1 MLDHQHPFLTSRRRR
16 RAVTSA
22 AGVALAVGAS
32 LALAGSAAALP
43 TLSGTLDDQDGKPMP
58 GEVMVS
64 LHPEQ
69 IEVGATLPVVGGG
82 SADEDGRYRATI
94 TDTATVAKVAA
105 QQGGVV
111 EFWVDSARF
120 SGGRSDRFV
129 RRVTGEGDAMRLVD
143 PVRPAPR
150 VTGTDPDGVVR
161 GGPINS
167 DVGVSVG
174 LPMRTGRPQLV
185 GFVVFSN
192 TGKRTAVLESIRPL
206 DLSPELSVLQTFV
219 AGEDRRHGDAGGATK
234 WPNRQAYR
242 RGSLKPVAGF
252 KVTPDRHR
260 RGHRGTNVAFVVQ
273 STAAG
278 QFGWD
283 YVEVRYRIGDV
294 RYRRLIDTGFRGCFS
309 AKGQAACPAL
319 PELPTIEQE
328 IARYDQP

>member
-1 MLDHQHPFLTSRRRR
+1 MLDHQHPTVASRRRH
-16 RAVTSA
+16 RAITSVA
-22 AGVALAVGAS
+22 SIALAIGGS
-32 LALAGSAAALP
+32 FALAGPAAALP
-43 TLSGTLDDQDGKPMP
+43 TLSGTLDDRNGKPMP

-64 LHPEQ
+64 LHSDQ
-69 IEVGATLPVVGGG
+69 IEVGATLPVVGSGT
-82 SADEDGRYRATI
+82 ADSKGRYRATI

-105 QQGGVV
+105 EQGGVV
-111 EFWVDSARF
+111 ELWVDSARL

-129 RRVTGEGDAMRLVD
+129 RRVEGEGEAMQLVD
-143 PVRPAPR
+143 PERKAPR

-161 GGPINS
+161 GGPIS
-167 DVGVSVG
+167 SSVGVSVG
-174 LPMRTGRPQLV
+174 LPMRSGRPQLV

-206 DLSPELSVLQTFV
+206 DLSPELSILQTFV
-219 AGEDRRHGDAGGATK
+219 AGEHRRYADAGGATK

-242 RGSLKPVAGF
+242 RGTLKPVEGS

-309 AKGQAACPAL
+309 AKGQTACGEL

>member
-1 MLDHQHPFLTSRRRR
+1 MLDHQHPTVASRRRH
-16 RAVTSA
+16 RAITS
-22 AGVALAVGAS
+22 VATTVLAVGAS
-32 LALAGSAAALP
+32 FALAGPAAALP
-43 TLSGTLDDQDGKPMP
+43 TLSGTLDDSTGKPMP

-69 IEVGATLPVVGGG
+69 FEVGATLPVVGSGT
-82 SADEDGRYRATI
+82 ADSKGRYRATI
-94 TDTATVAKVAA
+94 TDTDTVAKVAA
-105 QQGGVV
+105 AQGGVV
-111 EFWVDSARF
+111 ELSVDSARF
-120 SGGRSDRFV
+120 AGGRSDRFI
-129 RRVTGEGDAMRLVD
+129 RRVEGAGEAMQFVD
-143 PVRPAPR
+143 PAPR

-161 GGPINS
+161 GGPIS
-167 DVGVSVG
+167 SKVGVSAG
-174 LPMRTGRPQLV
+174 LPMRAGRPQLV

-192 TGKRTAVLESIRPL
+192 TGRRTAVLESIRPL
-206 DLSPELSVLQTFV
+206 DLSPELSILQTFV
-219 AGEDRRHGDAGGATK
+219 AGEHRRYSDASGATN

-242 RGSLKPVAGF
+242 RGTLKPVEGF

-273 STAAG
+273 SNAPG

-309 AKGQAACPAL
+309 TKGQTACGEL
-319 PELPTIEQE
+319 PELPTIEEE